1 MLEFLTKFEF
11 LNKIFKRGESRNS
24 AKERLQLVLIHDRA
38 SITPKVM
45 ESLKEDL
52 ISVISRYL
60 EIDVSELE
68 IGLEQKEGSIAL
80 AANIPIKK
88 VRRNPIPRDRVVREA
103 EASVNAEEQAASST
117 EGETGLPEQAA
128 SSAEGETGLPEQAAS
143 SAEGETGLSE
153 KVASSV
159 EVEARL
165 QGKSDTES
173 PSESIPET
181 KKTPEPSHRD
191 DEARISLQE
200 RKKTST
206 RSKRRSKMKRLSE
219 VKKRKTSA
227 DQENTKG
234 E

>member
-11 LNKIFKRGESRNS
+11 LNKIFKRGESRSS

-38 SITPKVM
+38 SITPKIM

-88 VRRNPIPRDRVVREA
+88 VRHTPVFLDHPAGEPGATARAEDRIAPSADVESAPTVEAVIQTQSIRITESEAADSVTADVVLIPRQERRK
-103 EASVNAEEQAASST
+103 ASS
-117 EGETGLPEQAA
+117 
-128 SSAEGETGLPEQAAS
+128 
-143 SAEGETGLSE
+143 
-153 KVASSV
+153 
-159 EVEARL
+159 
-165 QGKSDTES
+165 
-173 PSESIPET
+173 
-181 KKTPEPSHRD
+181 
-191 DEARISLQE
+191 
-200 RKKTST
+200 

-219 VKKRKTSA
+219 VKKRETQA
-227 DQENTKG
+227 DQEKKG
-234 E
+234 EQF

>member
-11 LNKIFKRGESRNS
+11 LNKIFKRGESRSS

-88 VRRNPIPRDRVVREA
+88 VRHTPLPRGDLGP
-103 EASVNAEEQAASST
+103 AARLK
-117 EGETGLPEQAA
+117 EKAA
-128 SSAEGETGLPEQAAS
+128 SSAEGDAVLS
-143 SAEGETGLSE
+143 GEADIKTQGESTSE
-153 KVASSV
+153 IKSPDSPVVDVAM
-159 EVEARL
+159 
-165 QGKSDTES
+165 
-173 PSESIPET
+173 
-181 KKTPEPSHRD
+181 
-191 DEARISLQE
+191 ISRQE
-200 RKKTST
+200 RKKTSSRT
-206 RSKRRSKMKRLSE
+206 KRRSKMKRLSE
-219 VKKRKTSA
+219 IKKRETSA
-227 DQENTKG
+227 DQEKNKG
-234 E
+234 V